1 MDMDRSSFI
10 LSSVKTMIDSD
21 DDSDEDGGESDD
33 DNGSDDDDRESD
45 DVSDDDDGERED
57 DDDDGEREDDDD
69 DDGERDRHLGL
80 TLDLGRSNKEA
91 AVAYT
96 TILPLCTIVNHCTPL
111 FYHCEL
117 L

>member
-1 MDMDRSSFI
+1 MDRSSFI

-45 DVSDDDDGERED
+45 DVSDDDDRERE
-57 DDDDGEREDDDD
+57 DDD

-96 TILPLCTIVNHCTPL
+96 TILPLCTIVNHC
-111 FYHCEL
+111 EL